1 LAEAVAVVLSSG
13 SRPPTGTTTQGQQQ
27 TMSVQ
32 RYLPKFER
40 LAPADLAEWKNI
52 PAAIASDCMN
62 RCYVMSA
69 RISPLQPGMT
79 VCGQART
86 VTGMVGD
93 NGAAHAAIGLVEPG
107 DILVIDGRG
116 HTETAVWGGIM
127 TRAAIQQGIGGL
139 VLDGAVRDAAE
150 IRELG
155 FPTFAA
161 GICPAGPSK
170 GFGGIIDGP
179 IGCAGCPVRPG
190 DIVIGDDDGV
200 AVIALERQAEI
211 LAASLE
217 KIEQEKETNA
227 DTKSGILPSTQ
238 FGLEI
243 EEIG

>member
-1 LAEAVAVVLSSG
+1 MA
-13 SRPPTGTTTQGQQQ
+13 
-27 TMSVQ
+27 VQ
-32 RYLPKFER
+32 RYLPKFQR
-40 LAPADLAEWKNI
+40 LSARQLAKWRAI
-52 PAAIASDCMN
+52 PPAIASDCMN
-62 RCYVMSA
+62 RCYVMAA
-69 RISPLQPGMT
+69 RIAPLAPGMT

-93 NGAAHAAIGLVEPG
+93 NGAAHAAIGLAQAG

-127 TRAAIQQGIGGL
+127 TRAAMERGIGGV

-150 IRELG
+150 IRALG

-161 GICPAGPSK
+161 GVCPAGPGK

-179 IGCAGCPVRPG
+179 IACAGCPVKPG

-200 AVIALERQAEI
+200 AVIPLERQAEI
-211 LAASLE
+211 LAAALA
-217 KIEQEKETNA
+217 KIEQEKQTNA
-227 DTKSGILPSTQ
+227 DTRSGILPVTR
-238 FGLEI
+238 FNLEI

>member
-1 LAEAVAVVLSSG
+1 MA
-13 SRPPTGTTTQGQQQ
+13 
-27 TMSVQ
+27 VQ
-32 RYLPKFER
+32 RFLPKFER
-40 LAPADLAEWKNI
+40 LSAQDLAKWKSI
-52 PAAIASDCMN
+52 APAIASDCMN

-69 RISPLQPGMT
+69 RIAPLAPGMT

-93 NGAAHAAIGLVEPG
+93 NGAAHAAIGLVEAG

-127 TRAAIQQGIGGL
+127 TRAAMQRGVGGL

-150 IRELG
+150 IRALG

-161 GICPAGPSK
+161 GICPAGPGK

-179 IGCAGCPVRPG
+179 IACAGCPVRPG

-200 AVIALERQAEI
+200 AVIPLERQAEI
-211 LAASLE
+211 LAASLQ
-217 KIEQEKETNA
+217 KIEQEKQTNA
-227 DTKSGILPSTQ
+227 DTRSGILPVTR
-238 FGLEI
+238 FNLEI

>member
-1 LAEAVAVVLSSG
+1 MA
-13 SRPPTGTTTQGQQQ
+13 
-27 TMSVQ
+27 VQ

-40 LAPADLAEWKNI
+40 LRAQDLAQWKSI
-52 PAAIASDCMN
+52 APAIASDCMN
-62 RCYVMSA
+62 RSYVMAA
-69 RISPLQPGMT
+69 RISPLSPGMT

-93 NGAAHAAIGLVEPG
+93 NGAAHAAITLLEPG
-107 DILVIDGRG
+107 DILVVDGRG

-127 TRAAIQQGIGGL
+127 TRAAIAQGIGGL

-150 IRELG
+150 IRALN

-179 IGCAGCPVRPG
+179 ISCAGCPVKPG

-200 AVIALERQAEI
+200 AVIPLERQAEV

-217 KIEQEKETNA
+217 KIAQEVQTNK
-227 DTKSGILPSTQ
+227 DTKSGILPATR
-238 FGLEI
+238 FNLDI

>member
-1 LAEAVAVVLSSG
+1 MA
-13 SRPPTGTTTQGQQQ
+13 
-27 TMSVQ
+27 VQ
-32 RYLPKFER
+32 RFLPKFER
-40 LAPADLAEWKNI
+40 LSAQDLAKWKSI
-52 PAAIASDCMN
+52 APAIASDCMN

-69 RISPLQPGMT
+69 RIAPLAPGMT

-93 NGAAHAAIGLVEPG
+93 NGAAHAAIGLVEAG

-127 TRAAIQQGIGGL
+127 TRAAMQRGVGGL

-150 IRELG
+150 IRALG

-161 GICPAGPSK
+161 GICPAGPGK

-179 IGCAGCPVRPG
+179 IACAGCPVRPG

-200 AVIALERQAEI
+200 AVIPLERQAEI
-211 LAASLE
+211 LAASLQ
-217 KIEQEKETNA
+217 KIEQEKQTNA
-227 DTKSGILPSTQ
+227 DTRSGILPVTR
-238 FGLEI
+238 FNLEI
-243 EEIG
+243 EQIG

>member
-1 LAEAVAVVLSSG
+1 MA
-13 SRPPTGTTTQGQQQ
+13 
-27 TMSVQ
+27 VQ
-32 RYLPKFER
+32 RFLPKFER
-40 LAPADLAEWKNI
+40 LSREDLAKWKDI
-52 PAAIASDCMN
+52 PPAIASDCMN
-62 RCYVMSA
+62 RCYVMSG
-69 RISPLQPGMT
+69 RIAPLQAGMRI
-79 VCGQART
+79 CGQART

-107 DILVIDGRG
+107 DILVVDARG

-127 TRAAIQQGIGGL
+127 TRAAIRQGVGGL

-179 IGCAGCPVRPG
+179 IACAGCPVRPG

-217 KIEQEKETNA
+217 KIAQEEETNA
-227 DTKSGILPSTQ
+227 DKRSGILPSTR
-238 FGLEI
+238 FNLEI

>member
-1 LAEAVAVVLSSG
+1 MA
-13 SRPPTGTTTQGQQQ
+13 
-27 TMSVQ
+27 VQ
-32 RYLPKFER
+32 RYVPTFER
-40 LAPADLAEWKNI
+40 LPPEELAKWKDI
-52 PAAIASDCMN
+52 PPAIASDCMN
-62 RCYVMSA
+62 RCYVMSG
-69 RISPLQPGMT
+69 RIAPLQPGMRI
-79 VCGQART
+79 CGQART

-127 TRAAIQQGIGGL
+127 TRAAIRQGIGGL

-155 FPTFAA
+155 FPAFAA

-179 IGCAGCPVRPG
+179 ISCAGCPVRPG

-200 AVIALERQAEI
+200 AVIPLERQAEI

-217 KIEQEKETNA
+217 KIAQEEETNA
-227 DTKSGILPSTQ
+227 DTRSGILPSTR
-238 FGLEI
+238 FNLEI

>member
-1 LAEAVAVVLSSG
+1 MA
-13 SRPPTGTTTQGQQQ
+13 
-27 TMSVQ
+27 VQ
-32 RYLPKFER
+32 RYLPGFER
-40 LAPADLAEWKNI
+40 LSAHDVAKWKGIAP
-52 PAAIASDCMN
+52 AIASDCMN
-62 RCYVMSA
+62 RCYVMAS
-69 RISPLQPGMT
+69 RIAPLSPGMT

-93 NGAAHAAIGLVEPG
+93 NGAAHAAIGLLEPG

-127 TRAAIQQGIGGL
+127 TRAAITQGIGGL

-150 IRELG
+150 IRELK
-155 FPTFAA
+155 FSTFAA

-179 IGCAGCPVRPG
+179 ISCAGCPVKPG

-200 AVIALERQAEI
+200 AVIPLERQAEI
-211 LAASLE
+211 LEASLE

-227 DTKSGILPSTQ
+227 DTQSGILPATRFNLQ
-238 FGLEI
+238 I